1 MPIVNI
7 AMIEGRDPS
16 AITACVKAVA
26 RSIHESLGVP
36 LHTIRVIATMVPA
49 AYWAVGARTKDE
61 LDSIESTEVAEEA
74 ADCK

>member
-7 AMIEGRDPS
+7 ALIEGRDPS
-16 AITACVKAVA
+16 AISACVKAVA

-36 LHTIRVIATMVPA
+36 LHTIRVIATTIPA

-61 LDSIESTEVAEEA
+61 LDSLPDIDIVEET
-74 ADCK
+74 ADVK